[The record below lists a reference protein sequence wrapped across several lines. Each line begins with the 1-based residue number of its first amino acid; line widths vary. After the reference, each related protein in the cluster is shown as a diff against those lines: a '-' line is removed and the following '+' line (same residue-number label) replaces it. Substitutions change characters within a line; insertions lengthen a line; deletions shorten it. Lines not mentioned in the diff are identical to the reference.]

1 MRKKNKKK
9 IFTFIKENKI
19 KSILTLFAALGILAF
34 IAAWA
39 AVSGGHDKQ
48 NKVILFFKGI
58 IPTPIYQ
65 KARDT
70 IFIIP
75 HLKER
80 NKFYKTQVDK
90 YEQGYEGRLF
100 NTEIFISQI
109 QNKKFELK
117 EFFLPFKRLDLT
129 LGWHGE
135 ENSRRAHHFEIIDD
149 KVIVISGEAETI
161 FFDKKNIFNQKL
173 EQSIIL
179 NNLKTILNKT
189 NSKLI
194 GIRDIYHEDNKVYIS
209 MLSENERGITINAYV
224 AELNFDELFFEPFFI
239 TNHFWAAYNVYS
251 GGRLEKYKDN
261 KILFSIGFQGMWP
274 AAQNTSNT
282 LGKIIAIDK
291 VTKEY
296 EFASIG
302 HRNPQGLKYIE
313 DENIII
319 NTEHGPKGGDEI
331 NINYLN
337 NNGDRIPNYGWAEA
351 SYGVNYTGPD
361 TLLKSHSKY
370 GFDEPF
376 KWYTPAIGIS
386 QLEYLSDIHSPDNK
400 KYLFVSSL
408 RAGSIYIY
416 KINDTFEKI
425 LEEDRIYFHSKR
437 IRDIK
442 YDAEN
447 KLFFIIFEF
456 TPSIAVLKIL

>member
-1 MRKKNKKK
+1 MLNLISKNKM
-9 IFTFIKENKI
+9 
-19 KSILTLFAALGILAF
+19 KSIFVLFIFLGIISFILAW
-34 IAAWA
+34 I

-48 NKVILFFKGI
+48 NKLILFFKNI

-65 KARDT
+65 KVRDVV
-70 IFIIP
+70 FVIP

-90 YEQGYEGRLF
+90 YEQGYDGTLF
-100 NTEIFISQI
+100 NTEIFSSD
-109 QNKKFELK
+109 NYNEKFELK
-117 EFFLPFKRLDLT
+117 EFFLPFKRLDLS

-149 KVIVISGEAETI
+149 KVLVISGEAETI
-161 FFDKKNIFNQKL
+161 YFDKKNINKEKLNQSVIK
-173 EQSIIL
+173 
-179 NNLKTILNKT
+179 NNLRNILEKN
-189 NSKLI
+189 NSILI
-194 GIRDIYHEDNKVYIS
+194 GIRDLYFEDDKVYIS
-209 MLSENERGITINAYV
+209 MLSENERGITINAYQ
-224 AELNFDELFFEPFFI
+224 AKLNYENLIFEDFFV
-239 TNHFWAAYNVYS
+239 TNHYWCCYNVYS

-261 KILFSIGFQGMWP
+261 KILFSVGFQGMWP
-274 AAQNTSNT
+274 AAQSTENT

-291 VTKEY
+291 DTS
-296 EFASIG
+296 EFEFVSIG
-302 HRNPQGLKYIE
+302 HRNQQGLKFLE
-313 DENIII
+313 DKNIIV

-337 NNGDRIPNYGWAEA
+337 KNSGRIPNYGWAVS

-386 QLEYLSDIHSPDNK
+386 QLEYLPKDESPDNK
-400 KYLFVSSL
+400 DYMYVSSL
-408 RAGSIYIY
+408 RAGSVYIY
-416 KINDTFEKI
+416 EMNSEFDKI
-425 LEEDRIYFHSKR
+425 LKEDRIWFNSKR

-442 YDAEN
+442 YDKETN
-447 KLFFIIFEF
+447 LFFILFEF
-456 TPSIAVLKIL
+456 TPSISVLKKL